1 MISENNLWYQ
11 KIISDIENLNFC
23 EKKDFWKSENTP
35 KNTKNS
41 ASYVFNCGVGSYVPF
56 LSEMTNH
63 HLLIIINKHKVQFP
77 LNHRLTHRKIKYV
90 IYMYCSY
97 YEFVRKMW
105 LVCILFKSM
114 TTKGF
119 SKSILHIE
127 VKFKRFMGFSGVY
140 FYITHVLY
148 MKRCHAAIWLKYCRY
163 GVKSHWPVINHVSCA
178 KDISCAWNDMLCA
191 QDNMPVLCIQ

>member
-1 MISENNLWYQ
+1 M
-11 KIISDIENLNFC
+11 K
-23 EKKDFWKSENTP
+23 KKDFWKSENTP

-41 ASYVFNCGVGSYVPF
+41 ASYVFNCGVGSYVP

-114 TTKGF
+114 TTKEF
-119 SKSILHIE
+119 PKSILHIE

-140 FYITHVLY
+140 FYMYTY
-148 MKRCHAAIWLKYCRY
+148 MKLCHVQTMSCRYMAEILPY

-178 KDISCAWNDMLCA
+178 KDNWYDIVCTRYLVCMKWYVVCTR
-191 QDNMPVLCIQ
+191 